1 LIPCKLEQG
10 IFGEKTGKTV
20 FRTGNFVLEPNA
32 SFAAHKVLIWEHQV
46 SIDDGHRRV
55 IHFREL
61 SSERGLA
68 FKEKYVR
75 STPTAGRQPQGLIA
89 VPYSNKTWCPIDRS
103 VGRYWQWRG
112 PEPRQFVA

>member
-20 FRTGNFVLEPNA
+20 FRTGNFGLEPN
-32 SFAAHKVLIWEHQV
+32 SPFAAHKVLIWEHEV

-55 IHFREL
+55 IHFRKL

-68 FKEKYVR
+68 LEERYLR
-75 STPTAGRQPQGLIA
+75 MRLGRQPQGLQA
-89 VPYSNKTWCPIDRS
+89 K
-103 VGRYWQWRG
+103 
-112 PEPRQFVA
+112 